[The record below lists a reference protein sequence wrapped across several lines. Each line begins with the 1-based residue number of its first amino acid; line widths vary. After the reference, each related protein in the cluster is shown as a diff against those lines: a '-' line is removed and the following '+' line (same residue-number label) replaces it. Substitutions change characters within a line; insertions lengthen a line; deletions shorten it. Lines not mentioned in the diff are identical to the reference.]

1 MVNVTLKSRI
11 VKRSP
16 TPSHLAENDL
26 ITRDSPVAAIVYLKD
41 LEDIFR
47 DDHSTQEM
55 RSVRLNSTL
64 VTVLKDDS
72 SKNEADSIDVR
83 IRCVLGQVK
92 NFRSYLPHSGLN
104 QNGQEHW

>member
-1 MVNVTLKSRI
+1 MTMVNVTLKSRI

-16 TPSHLAENDL
+16 TPSHIAENDL

-64 VTVLKDDS
+64 VTVLKDDF

-83 IRCVLGQVK
+83 IRCVRTK
-92 NFRSYLPHSGLN
+92 M
-104 QNGQEHW
+104 